1 MRVDVI
7 DLRDFYGQPLGAV
20 VRRTVRRQL
29 LDLWP
34 DVRGCDVLGL
44 GYASPY
50 LGVFRSQARRVLNL
64 MPARQGVIR
73 WPVDARS
80 LTGLV
85 EETALP
91 LPDACLDRILLV
103 HCLENS
109 EAVRPMLRE
118 VWRVLS
124 PGGRLLIVTPNRRGP
139 WARADRTPFG
149 HGRPF
154 SRSQLTQLM
163 RDAQFTPT
171 QWRRTLYMPPFG
183 FGFLMRSASAW
194 ENVGQRIWPRFSG
207 LLMLEASKQIYALT
221 PERSR
226 FRVLRPVP
234 ATSPSPSIAGRQ
246 APDTSFIVR
255 AER

>member
-7 DLRDFYGQPLGAV
+7 DLRDFYGQPLGAAV
-20 VRRTVRRQL
+20 CHQVRRQL
-29 LDLWP
+29 LEIWP
-34 DVRGCDVLGL
+34 DVTGCDVLGL
-44 GYASPY
+44 GFASPY
-50 LGVFRSQARRVLNL
+50 LDAFRAKAGRVLNF

-73 WPVDARS
+73 WPVDAPS

-85 EETALP
+85 EEISLP
-91 LPDACLDRILLV
+91 LPDACLDRILLI

-124 PGGRLLIVTPNRRGP
+124 PSGKLLIVTPNRRGP
-139 WARADRTPFG
+139 WARADKTPFG

-154 SRSQLTQLM
+154 SRAQLMQLM

-171 QWRRTLYMPPFG
+171 QWRRTLYMPPFN
-183 FGFLMRSASAW
+183 FLMRSARAW
-194 ENVGQRIWPRFSG
+194 ENIGRCIWPRFSG

-221 PERSR
+221 PERSH
-226 FRVLRPVP
+226 FRMLRPVP
-234 ATSPSPSIAGRQ
+234 AIGSASNMARRGKHS
-246 APDTSFIVR
+246 SS
-255 AER
+255 